1 MKNINLDKSS
11 DLLKFKEA
19 LNVVLENRIKNAELN
34 EAVSNFENLSLGDLN
49 TIFESVSDKL
59 FDTNRG
65 KKIIVNYVKALK
77 ENKELGKAFAICHM
91 VNSPK
96 HVYDVN
102 LFLSETFSIAD
113 GINKKKLAEGKAA
126 ISNIVGEAVK
136 ACGLSAEQINGIIA
150 ESKDVNSAIDYLI
163 SNKKTTKNIYEHV
176 NNLSILK
183 EHVSA
188 SIPEKST
195 IVSDG
200 VKELSN
206 ELISTLNEN
215 ELESWERNAI
225 WDIVSTKLS
234 NGSCESLFENYKSNC
249 LNKMDEILNERE
261 DVAEKSRLSSMR
273 QQLEEKKFSEGTLTE
288 DILNLSKLYT
298 TLSE

>member
-34 EAVSNFENLSLGDLN
+34 EAVSNFDNLSLGDLN

-91 VNSPK
+91 VNFPK

-113 GINKKKLAEGKAA
+113 GINKKKLADGKAT
-126 ISNIVGEAVK
+126 ISNIVREAVK

-176 NNLSILK
+176 NSLSILK

-188 SIPEKST
+188 SIPEKGT
-195 IVSDG
+195 TVSEG

-215 ELESWERNAI
+215 ELESWEKNAI

-234 NGSCESLFENYKSNC
+234 NGSCENLFEEYKSNC

-261 DVAEKSRLSSMR
+261 DVAEKSRISSMR
-273 QQLEEKKFSEGTLTE
+273 QQLEEKKFSESSLTE